1 MPQINILNI
10 LQGDN
15 QATIVDKL
23 NYNFDQILSAGGG
36 PQGIRGLVG
45 PTGPLGPQGY
55 QGPQGIQGPSGSKWF
70 VQQTAPASGGIDGSN
85 PWDYPTL
92 GDYWMDPDSAAQS
105 IYIFTATGWVDTGY
119 GLGAGSLFQKVTPI
133 NISGGATAQAI
144 MVAGATASDQT
155 LVLSDSSIPVYTP
168 GGNAIDNLNFENS
181 KLKISTKNLRTKLIS
196 FGRSDYDITP
206 GGSAGLN
213 STNNPYFAWDQN
225 YNPFGT
231 TGAGPGFY
239 NISFTNPRGS
249 IGISSLGSTAESGI
263 NINSTSE
270 ITASASD
277 NIMLQTNTPNKGL
290 FIGSSTVGA
299 GGFVEFSNQKGS
311 NPSNKAGAY
320 MFANSTGLGLGLG
333 TGEFKQDSSTSSRR
347 LAVNG
352 NASIA
357 KSATGHTSD
366 IFVGH
371 STSGKYDKGALFV
384 EGQGA
389 FGATGPTASYYPG
402 SFSTYFSLP
411 TTGASES
418 LNRFPQFW
426 VTSLDRGPVFQ
437 VKNLGTYNAKG
448 GSVLPRT
455 IIGDASSEF
464 SFETGPTAS
473 KISGIYSDISQVIQ
487 INPGDGITAPIST
500 GPVFSYQHKVA
511 SSGVTSS
518 NEPVFAI
525 TTHVNGIS
533 YNVNSY
539 AQKTVIQTLN
549 SNSELHIFANSTGSS
564 NNNTV
569 LIGANNNTFIRIRGG
584 ETPGSTG
591 FGTTTIG
598 ASGDSYTGYR
608 ASLSSMSNFTSAD
621 SIAKGIS
628 PRSNHSLVV
637 TGIQTIGTSDHVSR
651 FNPIGND
658 ITSGF
663 GGSSMLKI
671 HRNLFTSTYNYNSGP
686 MAYTGATGSYIKN
699 HPNGL
704 EITSYKSNIDGT
716 FTSDNKSVAIA
727 VGASD
732 QIQGFENGPD
742 INFTPVFNPTG
753 FFVSDTGENVSIGQ
767 YIDYNT
773 ALGIS
778 GAGSDF
784 SIKAKGNVGITGSVS
799 VTGTFTTST
808 NATIGGLL
816 SVTSGGINATGGFNF
831 YGGRVNIYANGAG
844 NSLNIYSS
852 SFATPDYTFDSSG
865 NIHNLTGTLNSSIVG
880 VDYTVGTDQSVIKSG
895 ACWYKWTG
903 FSTYYVNEP
912 NASAAT
918 TKLNWMRVGS
928 VVTVTGIVTFG
939 TGYAML
945 PCVSY
950 ESPTPAGYAGAKWVT
965 VRGIAANTSTGGL
978 SIVTSDSTANGN
990 THIFKVS
997 GAMNTS
1003 YYVNFSYQ
1011 LYH

>member
-119 GLGAGSLFQKVTPI
+119 GLGAGSLFQKITPI

-181 KLKISTKNLRTKLIS
+181 KLKISTKDSRTKLIS

-206 GGSAGLN
+206 GGSGSLN
-213 STNNPYFAWDQN
+213 SGNNPYFSWDLS

-239 NISFTNPRGS
+239 NINFTNPRGS
-249 IGISSLGSTAESGI
+249 ISISSLGTNPAESGI
-263 NINSTSE
+263 NLNTPGE
-270 ITASASD
+270 ITASSSD
-277 NIMLQTNTPNKGL
+277 NIILLTKTPNKGV
-290 FIGSSTVGA
+290 FIDSSASGN
-299 GGFVEFSNQKGS
+299 GGFVEFSNQTTS
-311 NPSNKAGAY
+311 NPSNNPGAY

-333 TGEFKQDSSTSSRR
+333 TGEFKQDSLTSSRR
-347 LAVNG
+347 LAVSG

-371 STSGKYDKGALFV
+371 STSGKYNKGALFV

-389 FGATGPTASYYPG
+389 FGATGPIASFITSG
-402 SFSTYFSLP
+402 SSYFSVS

-418 LNRFPQFW
+418 QNRFPQFW

-437 VKNLGTYNAKG
+437 VKNLGTYSIKG
-448 GSVLPRT
+448 GSALPRT

-464 SFETGPTAS
+464 SLETVPTAS
-473 KISGIYSDISQVIQ
+473 KISGRYSDISQVVQ
-487 INPGDGITAPIST
+487 VNPGDLSTGTISA

-511 SSGVTSS
+511 SPGITSP
-518 NEPVFAI
+518 NEPVFGI
-525 TTHVNGIS
+525 TTHINGTV

-539 AQKTVIQTLN
+539 VQKTVIQTLN
-549 SNSELHIFANSTGSS
+549 SNPELHIFANSTGSS

-598 ASGDSYTGYR
+598 ASSDEYVGYR
-608 ASLSSMSNFTSAD
+608 ASLSGMSNFTDASG
-621 SIAKGIS
+621 IAKGIS
-628 PRSNHSLVV
+628 PIPNHSLVV

-651 FNPIGND
+651 FNPNGINKS
-658 ITSGF
+658 SGF

-671 HRNLFTSTYNYNSGP
+671 HRNLFTTTHNYNLGFSS
-686 MAYTGATGSYIKN
+686 YTGATGPYVRN
-699 HPNGL
+699 YPNGL
-704 EITSYKSNIDGT
+704 EITSYKSPIDGIDPLVAPT
-716 FTSDNKSVAIA
+716 ITDPNRSVAIA

-732 QIQGFENGPD
+732 KIQGFDSSGDFPF
-742 INFTPVFNPTG
+742 IPIFNPTG
-753 FFVSDTGENVSIGQ
+753 FFVSDTGENVSIGRAIN
-767 YIDYNT
+767 YSS
-773 ALGIS
+773 ALSIVASGGDSAIS
-778 GAGSDF
+778 ATGSVLIEG
-784 SIKAKGNVGITGSVS
+784 SLSVTGSVS
-799 VTGTFTTST
+799 IVNNTRQYATWTYGAGANQSGNNSLIFDATVGPT
-808 NATIGGLL
+808 NQFFV
-816 SVTSGGINATGGFNF
+816 SYINNA
-831 YGGRVNIYANGAG
+831 YANTTLSFREFITPATVWDRILYLYNGGSYAIG
-844 NSLNIYSS
+844 SEVGVYISNDNGSNYNLLNR
-852 SFATPDYTFDSSG
+852 FFDSPRG
-865 NIHNLTGTLNSSIVG
+865 RDDYYFTGCLIIPAG
-880 VDYTVGTDQSVIKSG
+880 CMIKLRFEATESG
-895 ACWYKWTG
+895 A
-903 FSTYYVNEP
+903 VLP
-912 NASAAT
+912 NDEFPDGE
-918 TKLNWMRVGS
+918 VGS
-928 VVTVTGIVTFG
+928 TFG
-939 TGYAML
+939 TSVL
-945 PCVSY
+945 
-950 ESPTPAGYAGAKWVT
+950 
-965 VRGIAANTSTGGL
+965 
-978 SIVTSDSTANGN
+978 
-990 THIFKVS
+990 
-997 GAMNTS
+997 
-1003 YYVNFSYQ
+1003 
-1011 LYH
+1011 LYKFGK

>member
-70 VQQTAPASGGIDGSN
+70 VQQTAPASGGIGGSN

-105 IYIFTATGWVDTGY
+105 VYVFTATGWVDTGY

-133 NISGGATAQAI
+133 NINGGATAQAI

-155 LVLSDSSIPVYTP
+155 LVLSDSSISVYTP

-181 KLKISTKNLRTKLIS
+181 KLKISTKDTRTKLIS

-206 GGSAGLN
+206 GGSGSLN
-213 STNNPYFAWDQN
+213 SGNNPYFAWDLS

-239 NISFTNPRGS
+239 NINFTNPRGS
-249 IGISSLGSTAESGI
+249 IGISSLGTDPAESGI
-263 NINSTSE
+263 NINSKSE
-270 ITASASD
+270 ITASAED
-277 NIMLQTNTPNKGL
+277 NIILVTNSPNKGL
-290 FIGSSTVGA
+290 FIDSSAAGN
-299 GGFVEFSNQKGS
+299 GGFVEFSNQDTS

-333 TGEFKQDSSTSSRR
+333 TGEFKQDSLTSSRR
-347 LAVNG
+347 LAVSG

-371 STSGKYDKGALFV
+371 STSGKYNKGALFV

-389 FGATGPTASYYPG
+389 FGATGPTASYYPFN
-402 SFSTYFSLP
+402 SSYLSSP

-437 VKNLGTYNAKG
+437 VKNLGTYSIKG

-464 SFETGPTAS
+464 SLETGSDTS
-473 KISGIYSDISQVIQ
+473 KISGRYSDISQVVQ
-487 INPGDGITAPIST
+487 INPGDGITSPMAA

-525 TTHVNGIS
+525 TTHVDGIA

-539 AQKTVIQTLN
+539 VRKTVIQTLN

-564 NNNTV
+564 DNNTV
-569 LIGANNNTFIRIRGG
+569 LIGANNNTFVRIRGG

-591 FGTTTIG
+591 YGTTTIG
-598 ASGDSYTGYR
+598 TSGDAYVGYR
-608 ASLSSMSNFTSAD
+608 ASLSSMSNFTDASG
-621 SIAKGIS
+621 IAKGIS
-628 PRSNHSLVV
+628 PKPNHSLVV
-637 TGIQTIGTSDHVSR
+637 TGIQTIGTSDPVSR
-651 FNPIGND
+651 FNPNGID
-658 ITSGF
+658 QESGF
-663 GGSSMLKI
+663 GGTSMLKI
-671 HRNLFTSTYNYNSGP
+671 HRNLFTTTQELSQGFFS
-686 MAYTGATGSYIKN
+686 YTGATGPYIRN
-699 HPNGL
+699 YPNGL
-704 EITSYKSNIDGT
+704 EITSYKSAIDGG
-716 FTSDNKSVAIA
+716 FTEANRSVAIA
-727 VGASD
+727 VGASNKIKGVD
-732 QIQGFENGPD
+732 NGDSPF
-742 INFTPVFNPTG
+742 IPIFNATG
-753 FFVSDTGENVSIGQ
+753 FFVSDTGENVSIGRPLN
-767 YIDYNT
+767 YSS
-773 ALGIS
+773 ALSIS
-778 GAGSDF
+778 TS
-784 SIKAKGNVGITGSVS
+784 VGVSAISATGSVLIEGSLS
-799 VTGTFTTST
+799 VTGGVSMVAQNEQYATWLIVPGSSSNQSGANSLAFNGTLGPTNKFFVSYINTNYDPAAPSKRAFSTGAASYDRILYLYNGGNQAIGSEVAILISNDGGVNYNLLARVRDTPRTNDDYYFSATAIIPAGCMIKLTFEGSESGST
-808 NATIGGLL
+808 NTLPDGT
-816 SVTSGGINATGGFNF
+816 V
-831 YGGRVNIYANGAG
+831 G
-844 NSLNIYSS
+844 NS
-852 SFATPDYTFDSSG
+852 
-865 NIHNLTGTLNSSIVG
+865 
-880 VDYTVGTDQSVIKSG
+880 
-895 ACWYKWTG
+895 
-903 FSTYYVNEP
+903 
-912 NASAAT
+912 
-918 TKLNWMRVGS
+918 
-928 VVTVTGIVTFG
+928 FG
-939 TGYAML
+939 TQ
-945 PCVSY
+945 
-950 ESPTPAGYAGAKWVT
+950 
-965 VRGIAANTSTGGL
+965 VR
-978 SIVTSDSTANGN
+978 
-990 THIFKVS
+990 
-997 GAMNTS
+997 
-1003 YYVNFSYQ
+1003 
-1011 LYH
+1011 LYKFGK